1 MNNNV
6 VPKRTKTITLRYIL
20 GWIFGIVFVLLG
32 FVASFDS
39 NLFAGIFAF
48 AIAVVILPPVS
59 KVIEEKYDLVFSG
72 GVKSVLVVVMLFGFG
87 YFFKT
92 SPAIPSPV
100 ENTSQVVQEK
110 ITTPKEVSAQ
120 KPIQNSEK
128 STQNTVPISAPAT
141 KTYQQVFT
149 FSGNGAKKSEPFT
162 ITGQRF
168 KIKYD
173 CQGDLCQAFLYP
185 LKSKFPEIIMNT
197 TGSTKDETII
207 YGSGDYY
214 IQANIMGSYS
224 MTVEDYR

>member
-110 ITTPKEVSAQ
+110 ITTVRKFFSRLKNNWKE
-120 KPIQNSEK
+120 
-128 STQNTVPISAPAT
+128 
-141 KTYQQVFT
+141 F
-149 FSGNGAKKSEPFT
+149 KK
-162 ITGQRF
+162 
-168 KIKYD
+168 
-173 CQGDLCQAFLYP
+173 
-185 LKSKFPEIIMNT
+185 N
-197 TGSTKDETII
+197 II
-207 YGSGDYY
+207 YEQNKETKEWIAYVEYNGENFQGKGKRKVEALSEVCIKFENLFY
-214 IQANIMGSYS
+214 IDMHTNRICRWPLNMS
-224 MTVEDYR
+224 